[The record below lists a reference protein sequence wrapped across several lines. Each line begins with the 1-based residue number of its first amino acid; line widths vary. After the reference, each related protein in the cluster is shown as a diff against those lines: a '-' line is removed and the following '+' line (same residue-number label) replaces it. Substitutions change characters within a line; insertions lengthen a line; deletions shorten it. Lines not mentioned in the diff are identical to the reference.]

1 MLLYYLVYMMLLST
15 LGKYSIRE
23 AGWHTG
29 KSTGLEVRRSQVQ
42 SLLSMTSKDL
52 HVLIWKVD
60 PLISKVSS
68 SSETVGSARAQ
79 RHGKVDHVLDFL
91 IGQATMC
98 LTLNHQR
105 QI

>member
-23 AGWHTG
+23 ARWYTG
-29 KSTGLEVRRSQVQ
+29 KSTGLEVRRSKVQ
-42 SLLSMTSKDL
+42 SLLSMTSQDL

-68 SSETVGSARAQ
+68 SSETVGSATAQ
-79 RHGKVDHVLDFL
+79 RHGKVDHVLVFL
-91 IGQATMC
+91 IGRATMC
-98 LTLNHQR
+98 LILNHQR